1 MKTSWLVPVAL
12 ALFLSAPA
20 SGKTPRAAKAPA
32 RSSGI
37 YSQQVYEGARES
49 LAAGDLPGALQGF
62 CDMVTRPKGQ
72 AVWTVS
78 VVLLCDAAEI
88 PQAYAVGP
96 HPSSGWNT
104 TRVM

>member
-20 SGKTPRAAKAPA
+20 SGKTPRSEKAPA

-49 LAAGDLPGALQGF
+49 LAAAPGRWRCKSRPAHRKRRAFYPGAK
-62 CDMVTRPKGQ
+62 CVDNR
-72 AVWTVS
+72 
-78 VVLLCDAAEI
+78 
-88 PQAYAVGP
+88 
-96 HPSSGWNT
+96 
-104 TRVM
+104 